1 MFNGQTPEQQHG
13 RRCISRRRVSRFK
26 SNAVALTKSTE
37 VMGSGKAKS
46 ANQFQRVHD
55 GLGLR
60 REATEAQ
67 EFRFQH
73 GVVKTSHV
81 VTHKDGAFNQLGQ
94 FISDFCKRG
103 LVADVLVVN
112 AVDLTGVVWDT
123 NAGFHN
129 LFSVDRCSVLQR
141 PNECKLDDAIVIR

>member
-1 MFNGQTPEQQHG
+1 MFNGQSPEQQHG

-37 VMGSGKAKS
+37 VVGSGKAKS

-73 GVVKTSHV
+73 SVVKTSYV
-81 VTHKDGAFNQLGQ
+81 VAHKDGAFNQLGQ
-94 FISDFCKRG
+94 FISDFCQWW
-103 LVADVLVVN
+103 LVAHVLVVN

-129 LFSVDRCSVLQR
+129 LFSVDGRTVLQR
-141 PNECKLDDAIVIR
+141 PNECVLNDAVVVG